1 MSASEPPPTTPS
13 PQPARNPLFLFSR
26 WYDEAVAAGVQ
37 EPEAMALATA
47 TPDGRPS
54 VRFVLF
60 RGLTGGGLRFF
71 TNLES
76 RKASELLSN
85 PRAAVVFHWAPLGR
99 QVRIEGRVERLS
111 ADEDDAYFASRPR
124 GHRLAALAS
133 PQSRPIEY
141 ADLMARYEALE
152 RTHKDDEVPRP
163 PSWGGFRL
171 TPEVVELWVRKDNR
185 LHDRTVYRMAPT
197 GTWEMLKV
205 GP

>member
-1 MSASEPPPTTPS
+1 MAET
-13 PQPARNPLFLFSR
+13 PQPTRNPLFLFSR
-26 WYDEAVAAGVQ
+26 WYDEAVAAGVP
-37 EPEAMALATA
+37 EPETMALATA

-99 QVRIEGRVERLS
+99 QVRLEGRVERL
-111 ADEDDAYFASRPR
+111 ARNEDDAYFASRPR
-124 GHRLAALAS
+124 GHQLAAIAS
-133 PQSRPIEY
+133 PQSRPISY
-141 ADLMARYEALE
+141 SNLMARFAALE
-152 RTHKDDEVPRP
+152 KKYQGKDVARP
-163 PSWGGFRL
+163 ENWGGFRL
-171 TPEVVELWVRKDNR
+171 VPDFVELWTRKDNR
-185 LHDRTVYRMAPT
+185 LHERTVYRMTEA
-197 GTWEMLKV
+197 GAWETVRV